1 MPNKFGQF
9 KNIAYLCTRFSSTDP
24 LAQLVEHNTF
34 NVGVLGSSPKRI
46 TEKRLISLFF
56 CYIIIFLYLSLVV
69 CRKISTFADKAC
81 KPNKKTN
88 KYYNHSMIYV
98 SL

>member
-1 MPNKFGQF
+1 MVN
-9 KNIAYLCTRFSSTDP
+9 N
-24 LAQLVEHNTF
+24 LV
-34 NVGVLGSSPKRI
+34 VIQVKDRMAKR
-46 TEKRLISLFF
+46 
-56 CYIIIFLYLSLVV
+56 FLYLSLVV

>member
-1 MPNKFGQF
+1 MSEKEKDILNALRDKLLQ
-9 KNIAYLCTRFSSTDP
+9 T
-24 LAQLVEHNTF
+24 
-34 NVGVLGSSPKRI
+34 KR
-46 TEKRLISLFF
+46 
-56 CYIIIFLYLSLVV
+56 V
-69 CRKISTFADKAC
+69 